1 MKKFLPTS
9 LPFGINLP
17 KIPSRFTLRSEAT
30 KGFTLVELLV
40 VVSIISIL
48 ATVGIS
54 TFSNL
59 QKSSRDAKRKS
70 DLVITQ
76 SVLEQYRADQNFYP
90 AALSFGG
97 ALTSP
102 DGKRTYI
109 TTLPVDSQVNDPEGL
124 HQYHYVASPLSCDNS
139 APDKLC
145 TTYCL
150 DANLENPST
159 PITSCT
165 GDSDRNFK
173 VTPP

>member
-1 MKKFLPTS
+1 MKKFLPEYSRTS
-9 LPFGINLP
+9 
-17 KIPSRFTLRSEAT
+17 RR
-30 KGFTLVELLV
+30 GFTLVELLV

-90 AALSFGG
+90 ATLSFGS

-102 DGKRTYI
+102 DGQRTYMA
-109 TTLPVDSQVNDPEGL
+109 TLPLDAQAGDPDGL
-124 HQYHYVASPLSCDNS
+124 HQYHYVVSPLSCDNS

-159 PITSCT
+159 PVTSCT

>member
-1 MKKFLPTS
+1 MKKFLPTLKVHPERS
-9 LPFGINLP
+9 QS
-17 KIPSRFTLRSEAT
+17 SRR
-30 KGFTLVELLV
+30 GFTLVELLV
-40 VVSIISIL
+40 VVSILAIL
-48 ATVGIS
+48 ATIGVS

-102 DGKRTYI
+102 DGQRTYI

-139 APDKLC
+139 VPDKLC
-145 TTYCL
+145 TAYCL

-159 PITSCT
+159 PVTSCT